1 MNIIEYKNI
10 KETVFQEIFDNG
22 LTLKIIPKKGYKK
35 TFVCLGTNYGSL
47 TNIFKPYN
55 ENDYQEMPLGIAHFL
70 EHKMFEKED
79 ESDVSNKFAE
89 LGLEVNAYT
98 DYTETVYLFYGSSN
112 LEEGIN
118 LLLDFVQKPYFN
130 KESIENEKGII
141 KQELLMYLDSPK
153 ERLHNGL
160 MENMFKKYPLRY
172 DVGGTVESIYNIT
185 PELLYKCHNTFY
197 HPSNMSLVIVGDVDP
212 LYIRDIVL
220 ENQSKKQFINDL
232 IIDRK
237 FNFEDEMVNNK
248 TSSINM
254 DVVRPKVTIGIKLPH
269 QEYQKN
275 EAMMIELMLK
285 IIMEIKIGPSSN
297 YYQELIDN
305 ELISG
310 GIGYSVFLDGNAGY
324 LKLRADSNKPGELK
338 EELKKFLLSLS
349 NIKINEEEFL
359 RFKKA
364 VLGSF
369 LKELNDPEFI
379 ATSFI
384 EYDFKN
390 CDLFS
395 SISLIEELEIEDIK
409 KMGNYF
415 KEEALCDFTVYPQ
428 LWK

>member
-22 LTLKIIPKKGYKK
+22 LSLKIIPKKGYKK

-324 LKLRADSNKPGELK
+324 LKLRADSNKPEELK

-395 SISLIEELEIEDIK
+395 SISLIEKLEIEDIK

-428 LWK
+428 LWR

>member
-1 MNIIEYKNI
+1 MKIIEYNNI

-22 LTLKIIPKKGYKK
+22 LNLKIIPKKGYKK

-47 TNIFKPYN
+47 TNIFKPIDGK
-55 ENDYQEMPLGIAHFL
+55 EYQEMPLGIAHFL

-112 LEEGIN
+112 LEAGIN
-118 LLLDFVQKPYFN
+118 LLLDFVQNPYFN

-172 DVGGTVESIYNIT
+172 DVGGTVESIFNIT

-197 HPSNMSLVIVGDVDP
+197 HPSNMILVIVGDVDP
-212 LYIRDIVL
+212 IYIRDIVL
-220 ENQSKKQFINDL
+220 ENQSKKQFIKDL

-237 FNFEDEMVNNK
+237 FDFEDEVVNNK

-254 DVVRPKVTIGIKLPH
+254 DVVRPKVTVGIKLPH

-285 IIMEIKIGPSSN
+285 IIMEIKIGPASN

-324 LKLRADSNKPGELK
+324 LKLRADSNKPEELK
-338 EELKKFLLSLS
+338 EELKRFLLSLS
-349 NIKINEEEFL
+349 DITISVEEFL

-395 SISLIEELEIEDIK
+395 SISLIEKLELEDIK